1 MACKKRFYLVELEKI
16 KRFLELAIK
25 ISTLIKLA
33 IEIYQAI
40 IG

>member
-25 ISTLIKLA
+25 VATLVKLA
-33 IEIYQAI
+33 IEILKAI